1 MVLDSGYFLKVL
13 PAGFANGQIRTEV
26 SERVQDDFQVFGL
39 TRTVELP
46 FTEMGKTEERQVRGE
61 GLGGTS
67 FSAPCLQPDRPFE
80 HPRDVKEAVGYVC
93 VDC

>member
-1 MVLDSGYFLKVL
+1 M
-13 PAGFANGQIRTEV
+13 
-26 SERVQDDFQVFGL
+26 
-39 TRTVELP
+39 ELP

-67 FSAPCLQPDRPFE
+67 FSALCLQPDRPFE
-80 HPRDVKEAVGYVC
+80 YPRDVKEAVGYVC